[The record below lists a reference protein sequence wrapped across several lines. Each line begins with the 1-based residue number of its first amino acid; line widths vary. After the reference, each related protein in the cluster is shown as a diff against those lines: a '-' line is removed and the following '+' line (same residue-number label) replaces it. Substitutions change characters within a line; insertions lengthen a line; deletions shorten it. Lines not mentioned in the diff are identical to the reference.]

1 MEGTDPPI
9 RAEPRFAVG
18 STVQRINE
26 PAAVGIV
33 RDRRWDSA
41 SESWNYSV
49 QFGAQLKGV
58 PEEVLRLFTLVR
70 GPWDALDALDFSSD
84 DHFRLL
90 LTYHRLRRP
99 PARIAHSF
107 AGSRTLFFPHQFKP
121 LLKFL
126 DHPGKRILIADDVG
140 LGKTIE
146 AGYILRELE
155 AHQDIER
162 VLVLVPSRLT
172 SKWKKELGDRFEEHF
187 DVVGGRQ
194 LIELAERLRRGSEVE
209 PFRWIVSY
217 ESARKEDVRLALEET
232 QPAIDVLIA
241 DEVHRMRNAP
251 ALQHRIGATL
261 SRCADANVFLSA
273 TPVQNKLE
281 DLWQILR
288 LLAPEEFQ
296 DLSVF
301 ESQMAANRF
310 VIAAQRALGE
320 ARPDYDAASRHLAE
334 FCATAA
340 GARLLRTEL
349 MSGIE
354 AGLVARPLARRDIV
368 RLQGQ
373 LARLS
378 VVGDILSRTRKV
390 EALPNK
396 AVRDAKWQT
405 IRLSPRERAVYDS
418 VQTLC
423 LASGLARGSW
433 GSEMALLTAYRV
445 TASCIPAAVGYFED
459 KLREAAN
466 LGLALD
472 QQVEEGEAHEDVAP
486 DAGASRS
493 DSLLSIREFRDKLR
507 EAVDLWRGGTTA
519 DSKFAG
525 LMEILAGIW
534 ADDDHANRPR
544 RKVVVFSFFRRTL
557 EYLRQMLAN
566 DGVGVRMIHGLVRA
580 DEREQAIGDFLDG
593 SPAVLLASEVG
604 SEGLD
609 LQKASVVVNYDL
621 PWNPM
626 VVEQRI
632 GRVDRIGQ
640 EAARI
645 IIRNLVVA
653 DSVEELI
660 VARLLDKIGVFRDSI
675 GELEPIIGDRIQ
687 VLMEQFLRQELT
699 QEELDEKLRQ
709 EEEAVERR
717 IREAREVLGRVD
729 GLLAADQELIDEIAS
744 LTGERQIPT
753 EGELFAFLNG
763 FLARRVPG
771 CQLPK
776 AALRSA
782 VHADFRGRLGDELMA
797 GSHDTGTWAFA
808 RRVTS
813 GPVYLTLSRE
823 AGYRHPTAEVV
834 RLGHPLVQFAVDA
847 MTREFAEK
855 GSAAAFCLRLSGST
869 ILSQGE
875 YLFGASFVEI
885 QGTRPVT
892 RLSVALAPLG
902 GGKLD
907 YDADD
912 GVRVLLDALER
923 GISADPP
930 ASATPEALRDG
941 RVNLQ
946 ERIAQ
951 LVHEAEARER
961 NVSAARREQ
970 QAAALRAT
978 AERRVQ
984 RAEARLRTLQAN
996 GAAPFALRMAEGR
1009 LDKTKKESVGLI
1021 ARTTELSSP
1030 TVESEDIAVGIL
1042 MVEGTRARE
1051 ARPE

>member
-1 MEGTDPPI
+1 MSLVE
-9 RAEPRFAVG
+9 AKFAIG
-18 STVQRINE
+18 STVQRINQ

-33 RDRRWDSA
+33 RDRRWDAA
-41 SESWNYSV
+41 SEAWNYSV

-58 PEEVLRLFTLVR
+58 PEEALRLFVLVR
-70 GPWDALDALDFSSD
+70 GPWDALAALEFSGD
-84 DHFRLL
+84 DHFRFL

-99 PARIAHSF
+99 PARIAYSF
-107 AGSRTLFFPHQFKP
+107 TSSRTLFFPHQFKP

-126 DHPGKRILIADDVG
+126 DHPGKRLLIADDVG

-155 AHQDIER
+155 AHQEVER

-172 SKWKKELGDRFEEHF
+172 SKWRKELRDRFEEHF
-187 DVVGGRQ
+187 DVVTGKQ
-194 LIELAERLRRGSEVE
+194 LVELTERLRRGNDVE

-217 ESARKEDVRLALEET
+217 ESARKEDVRIALEDT

-241 DEVHRMRNAP
+241 DEVHRMRNAST
-251 ALQHRIGATL
+251 LQHRLGATL
-261 SRCADANVFLSA
+261 SRCSDASVFLSA
-273 TPVQNKLE
+273 TPVQNGLE
-281 DLWQILR
+281 DLWQLLR

-296 DLSVF
+296 DYSVF

-320 ARPDYDAASRHLAE
+320 GQPDYEAALRHLAA
-334 FCATAA
+334 FCATPA
-340 GARLLRTEL
+340 GARLRQTEL
-349 MSGIE
+349 MAGIE
-354 AGLVARPLARRDIV
+354 RSLASRPLSRRDIV
-368 RLQGQ
+368 SLQGQ

-396 AVRDAKWQT
+396 AVRDAKWQS

-433 GSEMALLTAYRV
+433 GSEMALLMAYRV
-445 TASCIPAAVGYFED
+445 TASCIPAAVGYFES
-459 KLREAAN
+459 KLEEAAN

-472 QQVEEGEAHEDVAP
+472 QQVEEEETTEEAA
-486 DAGASRS
+486 ATGAAARS

-507 EAVDLWRGGTTA
+507 AAVELWREGATT
-519 DSKFAG
+519 DSKLAG
-525 LMEILAGIW
+525 LMEILTGIW
-534 ADDDHANRPR
+534 ADDDLANRPR

-557 EYLRQMLAN
+557 EYLRQMLSKE
-566 DGVGVRMIHGLVRA
+566 GVGVRMIHGLVRSE
-580 DEREQAIGDFLDG
+580 ERDNAIEDFLDG
-593 SPAVLLASEVG
+593 TPLVLLASEVG

-653 DSVEELI
+653 DSVEERI
-660 VARLLDKIGVFRDSI
+660 VARLLNKIGVFRDSI

-687 VLMEQFLRQELT
+687 ALMEQYLREELT
-699 QEELDEKLRQ
+699 PEELDEKVRQ

-753 EGELFAFLNG
+753 EDELFAFLNG

-776 AALRSA
+776 TALRSA
-782 VHADFRGRLGDELMA
+782 VRADLRGRLGEELMA
-797 GSHDTGTWAFA
+797 SSRDPDTWAFA
-808 RRVTS
+808 RRLAS

-823 AGYRHPTAEVV
+823 AGYRHPSADVV
-834 RLGHPLVQFAVDA
+834 RLGHPLVRFAVEA
-847 MTREFAEK
+847 ISREFAER
-855 GSAAAFCLRLSGST
+855 GSAAAFCLRLSGSDV
-869 ILSQGE
+869 LAPGE

-885 QGTRPVT
+885 QGTRPIT
-892 RLSVALAPLG
+892 RLAVALAPLAGEECAG
-902 GGKLD
+902 GP
-907 YDADD
+907 DD

-923 GISADPP
+923 GVCADPP
-930 ASATPEALRDG
+930 ASATPEALRNG
-941 RVNLQ
+941 REHLQ
-946 ERIAQ
+946 ERISQ
-951 LVHEAEARER
+951 LVREAETRER
-961 NVSAARREQ
+961 SMSAARREQ
-970 QAAALRAT
+970 QAVALRT
-978 AERRVQ
+978 TCELRVQ
-984 RAEARLRTLQAN
+984 RAEARLRTLQAK
-996 GAAPFALRMAEGR
+996 GAAAFALRMAESR
-1009 LDKTKKESVGLI
+1009 LDKAQTESARLA
-1021 ARTTELSSP
+1021 ARTSGWASP
-1030 TVESEDIAVGIL
+1030 HAESEDIAVGIL
-1042 MVEGTRARE
+1042 LVETTATRA
-1051 ARPE
+1051 AQPE